1 MKKKNVIL
9 LIMLASVLMLFAQN
23 NKRQQ
28 RPDAKQIMEN
38 LTSSLE
44 LTSEQQE
51 SISPLVDEQF
61 ELMKSHGEPGKS
73 QSKGDREKFK
83 NSMDEINEQISEL
96 LSEDQ
101 QKEYKIMLEEI
112 HNKRGNGQKNRN

>member
-1 MKKKNVIL
+1 
-9 LIMLASVLMLFAQN
+9 MLVSVLLLFAQDN
-23 NKRQQ
+23 NRQN
-28 RPDAKQIMEN
+28 RPDAKQIMET

-96 LSEDQ
+96 LNEDQ
-101 QKEYKIMLEEI
+101 QKEYKKIVEDT
-112 HNKRGNGQKNRN
+112 HNKHEKGQKRP

>member
-83 NSMDEINEQISEL
+83 NSKAVIKQANPIRPRTLPNRISEGSKKGIGL
-96 LSEDQ
+96 FL
-101 QKEYKIMLEEI
+101 
-112 HNKRGNGQKNRN
+112 

>member
-1 MKKKNVIL
+1 
-9 LIMLASVLMLFAQN
+9 MLASVLMLFAQN

-51 SISPLVDEQF
+51 SISTLVDEQF

-83 NSMDEINEQISEL
+83 KSMDEINEHISEL
-96 LSEDQ
+96 LNDDQ

-112 HNKRGNGQKNRN
+112 HNKRGNGQKRP

>member
-1 MKKKNVIL
+1 MKKKNMIL
-9 LIMLASVLMLFAQN
+9 LIMLVTSLMLFAQN

-51 SISPLVDEQF
+51 SISTLVDEQF

-96 LSEDQ
+96 LNEDQ
-101 QKEYKIMLEEI
+101 QKEYKKVLKETQ
-112 HNKRGNGQKNRN
+112 NKHEKGQKRRN

>member
-83 NSMDEINEQISEL
+83 NSMDEINEQISEI

-112 HNKRGNGQKNRN
+112 HNKRGIGQKNRN